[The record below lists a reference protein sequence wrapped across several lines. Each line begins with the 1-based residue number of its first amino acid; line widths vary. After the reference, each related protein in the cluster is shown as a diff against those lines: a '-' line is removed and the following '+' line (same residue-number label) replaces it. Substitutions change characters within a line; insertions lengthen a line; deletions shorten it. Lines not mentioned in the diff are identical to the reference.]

1 MKQAAPRKN
10 YTKSTRTFIFLTV
23 VVLIISVVYGYI
35 QYQQLSMVNLAIANG
50 QTQLRDLQAAE
61 KQISADYAT
70 IKEVYENNF
79 DTIRTSIEQVYP
91 SEEYYTELTRL
102 LDNYV
107 LMNNQTT
114 LNPIFMSDLRF
125 SSPRIDK
132 ENDYAVLPFNL
143 TLSTSRDNFDKF
155 LAFVENSGSLE
166 DGVRLMDIRSISMN
180 LPSGEVGAFS
190 SDIESDIPVMNVSM
204 SLNAY
209 FQIPP
214 DIN

>member
-1 MKQAAPRKN
+1 MKPAAPRKN
-10 YTKSTRTFIFLTV
+10 YAKNTRTFIFMTV
-23 VVLIISVVYGYI
+23 IVLIASAIYGYI
-35 QYQQLSMVNLAIANG
+35 QYQKLAEVNTAIANG
-50 QTQLRDLQAAE
+50 QTQLRDLQSAE
-61 KQISADYAT
+61 KQISADYAA
-70 IKEVYENNF
+70 IKDVYEENF

-91 SEEYYTELTRL
+91 SEEYYTDLTRL

-107 LMNNQTT
+107 IMNNQTT

-132 ENDYAVLPFNL
+132 ENDYAILPFTL
-143 TLSTSRDNFDKF
+143 TLSTSRDNFEKF

-166 DGVRLMDIRSISMN
+166 EGIRLMDIRSITMS
-180 LPSGEVGAFS
+180 LPSSEVSTFG
-190 SDIESDIPVMNVSM
+190 SDIESDIPLMNVSM

-214 DIN
+214 DIK

>member
-1 MKQAAPRKN
+1 MKRAAPRKN
-10 YTKSTRTFIFLTV
+10 YSKSTRTYIFLTV
-23 VVLIISVVYGYI
+23 IVLIASIVYGYI
-35 QYQQLSMVNLAIANG
+35 QYQKLSTVNLAIANG
-50 QTQLRDLQAAE
+50 QTQLRDLQSAE
-61 KQISADYAT
+61 KQISADYAA
-70 IKEVYENNF
+70 IKDVYEENF

-91 SEEYYTELTRL
+91 SEEYYTRLTRL

-107 LMNNQTT
+107 IMNNQTT

-132 ENDYAVLPFNL
+132 ENDYAILPFTL
-143 TLSTSRDNFDKF
+143 TLSTSRDNFEKF

-166 DGVRLMDIRSISMN
+166 EGVRLMDIRSITMS
-180 LPSGEVGAFS
+180 LPSSEVSTFGS
-190 SDIESDIPVMNVSM
+190 TVESDIPLMNVSM

-214 DIN
+214 DIK